1 MCEWH
6 RIKFEDI
13 SEGGDSMSSV
23 NDAVNSI
30 TNLFESGDIRLVVDI
45 ALIAMVAW
53 FVIRGVNRL
62 FETLVFGG
70 ITVYAVYHIL
80 QYLGIEVDYQN
91 LLSQLSYYLQQLI
104 TYVNNCYRGETNLE
118 SNNNV
123 QSTPEK

>member
-6 RIKFEDI
+6 RIKVEDI
-13 SEGGDSMSSV
+13 SKGGDSMSSV

-45 ALIAMVAW
+45 ALIAMVVW

-62 FETLVFGG
+62 FETLVLGG

-104 TYVNNCYRGETNLE
+104 TYVNNCLPR
-118 SNNNV
+118 
-123 QSTPEK
+123 

>member
-13 SEGGDSMSSV
+13 CKGGDSMSSV

-45 ALIAMVAW
+45 ALIAMVVW

-62 FETLVFGG
+62 FETLVLGG
-70 ITVYAVYHIL
+70 ISIISCNISVL
-80 QYLGIEVDYQN
+80 RW
-91 LLSQLSYYLQQLI
+91 I
-104 TYVNNCYRGETNLE
+104 TRTCCHSCRITC
-118 SNNNV
+118 SN
-123 QSTPEK
+123 

>member
-13 SEGGDSMSSV
+13 CKGGDSMSSV

-30 TNLFESGDIRLVVDI
+30 TNLFESGDIRFVVDI
-45 ALIAMVAW
+45 ALIAMVVW

-62 FETLVFGG
+62 FETLVLGG

-80 QYLGIEVDYQN
+80 QYLGTEVDYQN

-104 TYVNNCYRGETNLE
+104 TYVNNCLPR
-118 SNNNV
+118 
-123 QSTPEK
+123 

>member
-1 MCEWH
+1 
-6 RIKFEDI
+6 
-13 SEGGDSMSSV
+13 MSSV

-45 ALIAMVAW
+45 ALIAMVVW

-62 FETLVFGG
+62 FETLVLGG

-91 LLSQLSYYLQQLI
+91 LVVTAVVLPAATDNLCQQLFTEVKLI
-104 TYVNNCYRGETNLE
+104 WK
-118 SNNNV
+118 
-123 QSTPEK
+123 Q

>member
-1 MCEWH
+1 
-6 RIKFEDI
+6 
-13 SEGGDSMSSV
+13 MSTV

-30 TNLFESGDIRLVVDI
+30 TNLFETGDIRLVVDI
-45 ALIAMVAW
+45 ALIAMVVW

-62 FETLVFGG
+62 FETLVLGG

-104 TYVNNCYRGETNLE
+104 TYVNNCLPR
-118 SNNNV
+118 
-123 QSTPEK
+123 